1 MKTRIISGTIFGA
14 IGVGIILLDNS
25 LVDSI
30 FITVLALVACFEF
43 FRAFRN
49 KGINSISWIGYV
61 SCLAIMLVDN
71 HIPEEYKILIYKMG
85 ISIIAVSIFAY
96 MVISK
101 LERNIRDIATT
112 VMCVIYI
119 PTLFSFIKRVLM
131 LENGRILIWYVILGA
146 FASDTFAYFVGS
158 KLGKHKL
165 CPTISPNKTVEGS
178 IGGICG
184 VIISYVILTIIG
196 NKYFNFNMNI
206 VYWVLIA
213 IVSSIVGQMGDLTE
227 SAIKRYCGIKDSGNI
242 IPGHGG
248 ILDRFDSLIFVA
260 PIVYIFIKLYV

>member
-1 MKTRIISGTIFGA
+1 MKTRILSGIVFAA
-14 IGVGIILLDNS
+14 IGIAIILLNNS
-25 LVDSI
+25 LIDSI
-30 FITVLALVACFEF
+30 FITLLALIACFEF

-49 KGINSISWIGYV
+49 KGVNPISWIGYL
-61 SCLAIMLVDN
+61 SCLAIMLIDN
-71 HIPEEYKILIYKMG
+71 HIAEEYKILIYKMG
-85 ISIIAVSIFAY
+85 ISILAVSIFAY
-96 MVISK
+96 MVIAK
-101 LERNIRDIATT
+101 LGRNIRDIAVT
-112 VMCVIYI
+112 VMSLIYI

-146 FASDTFAYFVGS
+146 FASDTFAYFIGS
-158 KLGKHKL
+158 RFGKNKL
-165 CPTISPNKTVEGS
+165 CPTISPKKTVEGS

-184 VIISYVILTIIG
+184 VVISYVILTIVG
-196 NKYFNFNMNI
+196 NEYFDFNMNI
-206 VYWVLIA
+206 VYWILIA
-213 IVSSIVGQMGDLTE
+213 IVSSMVGQMGDLTE